1 MGKNEMELLQ
11 RALFNYLKGGENLCI
26 ERKRGNGK
34 MPAQEGL
41 TLEKKV
47 ENHEERLQELEK
59 YRVEQEKLNTEIRNQ
74 LTVTENTVLKESG
87 KQQEMTQKLI
97 DHVLENDTFS
107 RQSAN
112 DRKNF
117 TQQQIWKVAGVLAG
131 SGGLIYLL
139 IEKLFTK

>member
-1 MGKNEMELLQ
+1 
-11 RALFNYLKGGENLCI
+11 
-26 ERKRGNGK
+26 
-34 MPAQEGL
+34 MPQEVL
-41 TLEKKV
+41 TLEKQV

-117 TQQQIWKVAGVLAG
+117 TQQQIWKVTLALAG
-131 SGGLIYLL
+131 SGGLLYLL

>member
-1 MGKNEMELLQ
+1 
-11 RALFNYLKGGENLCI
+11 
-26 ERKRGNGK
+26 

-131 SGGLIYLL
+131 SGGLLYLL
-139 IEKLFTK
+139 IEKLFTQ

>member
-1 MGKNEMELLQ
+1 MT
-11 RALFNYLKGGENLCI
+11 
-26 ERKRGNGK
+26 
-34 MPAQEGL
+34 AQEGL

-59 YRVEQEKLNTEIRNQ
+59 YRIEQEKLNTEIRNQ

-131 SGGLIYLL
+131 SGGLLYLL
-139 IEKLFTK
+139 LEKLFTR

>member
-1 MGKNEMELLQ
+1 
-11 RALFNYLKGGENLCI
+11 
-26 ERKRGNGK
+26 
-34 MPAQEGL
+34 MPTQEGL

-47 ENHEERLQELEK
+47 ENHEERLQILEK

-74 LTVTENTVLKESG
+74 LTVTENTVLKESS

-131 SGGLIYLL
+131 SGGLLYLL